1 MDTFKGTQDRQL
13 AGAGHPKRTETAEAG
28 EFRSDGGDPAVSR
41 RVLLAGAAAFAVG
54 ASAGTATAAGG
65 GHEHHDHGDGGEH
78 ALIRAAAD
86 CQVAG
91 EICEAHCQAML
102 AAGAPVS
109 AHWFVDRQTGP
120 LILNSGTEDM
130 MRRIVPAT
138 TPGEAFFA
146 SACRSRTPA
155 PISPRSAPRP
165 TKWSA
170 AGCSTATRFG
180 PPAPIGKSGLR
191 TGTLTQRH

>member
-28 EFRSDGGDPAVSR
+28 EFRLDGGDPAVSR

-65 GHEHHDHGDGGEH
+65 GHEHHDHDHGGGGEH

-102 AAGAPVS
+102 A
-109 AHWFVDRQTGP
+109 TGDTS
-120 LILNSGTEDM
+120 LAD
-130 MRRIVPAT
+130 
-138 TPGEAFFA
+138 
-146 SACRSRTPA
+146 C
-155 PISPRSAPRP
+155 
-165 TKWSA
+165 SA
-170 AGCSTATRFG
+170 AVREMLTGCSA
-180 PPAPIGKSGLR
+180 
-191 TGTLTQRH
+191 LTKLAAAGSKRLPEMAKLCNSMLEDCKAECDKHKDHDECNACAEACDGCIAECKKVMS